1 MQSLD
6 DFAKSDLDKLERLAE
21 NFEWI
26 HKQHDNLKE
35 KYDKKFVAIKDR
47 KILDKDT
54 NLDRLIKRLDIR
66 NYDYSIAIEYIY
78 R

>member
-1 MQSLD
+1 
-6 DFAKSDLDKLERLAE
+6 LERLAE

-54 NLDRLIKRLDIR
+54 SLDRLIKRLDIR
-66 NYDYSIAIEYIY
+66 NYDDSIAIDYIY

>member
-6 DFAKSDLDKLERLAE
+6 GFAKPDLDKLERLAE

-26 HKQHDNLKE
+26 HKHHDNLKE
-35 KYDKKFVAIKDR
+35 KYDKKFVAIKDK

-54 NLDRLIKRLDIR
+54 SLDRLIKRLDIR
-66 NYDYSIAIEYIY
+66 NYDESIAVEYIY
-78 R
+78 K